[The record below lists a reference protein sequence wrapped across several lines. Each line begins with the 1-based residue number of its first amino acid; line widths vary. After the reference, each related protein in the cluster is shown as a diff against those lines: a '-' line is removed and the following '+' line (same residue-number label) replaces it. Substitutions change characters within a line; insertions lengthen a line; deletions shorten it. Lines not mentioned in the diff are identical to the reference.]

1 MDKFE
6 PFVDT
11 EFGTLTIHPVGDNCV
26 RIFDGDDN
34 RSIVLTFAEAEELR
48 DILVE
53 ITVASRPAALVHWL
67 CRCRT
72 ANPVSDLVCASC
84 GADKPASALETA
96 AVREFTTKLPKMGM
110 STVCD
115 LCGETFG
122 NHIAQHPDGR
132 TSACP
137 TVNRKV
143 NS

>member
-96 AVREFTTKLPKMGM
+96 VEP
-110 STVCD
+110 VCVTCGGHHRNPWAD
-115 LCGETFG
+115 CPTCGEI
-122 NHIAQHPDGR
+122 HHPDHPCG
-132 TSACP
+132 P
-137 TVNRKV
+137 NRL
-143 NS
+143 